1 MSTIPHLAGPE
12 RLRAATAAA
21 ALRTNAAAS
30 NVGTPAAVRQPDAV
44 TLSDTARSIMAAKK
58 AVSDAPDV
66 REDRVS
72 ALKSAIA
79 AGTYS
84 VDSRRLASK
93 LINHLGI

>member
-1 MSTIPHLAGPE
+1 MSTISQLNGQE

-21 ALRTNAAAS
+21 ALRKNAAAS
-30 NVGTPAAVRQPDAV
+30 GVSAPATRQPDAV
-44 TLSDTARSIMAAKK
+44 TISDKARSMVAANK

-72 ALKSAIA
+72 ALKAAIA

-84 VDSRRLASK
+84 VDSRQLASK
-93 LINHLGI
+93 LVSHLGI

>member
-1 MSTIPHLAGPE
+1 MSTISKLNGQG
-12 RLRAATAAA
+12 RLPAALAAA
-21 ALRTNAAAS
+21 ALRKNAAVS
-30 NVGTPAAVRQPDAV
+30 GITTPAAARRPDAV
-44 TLSDTARSIMAAKK
+44 TISAGARSISAATQ

-72 ALKSAIA
+72 ALKAAIA

-93 LINHLGI
+93 LVTSLGI